1 MYQRILI
8 PLDGSK
14 ASGAALKEALKLARE
29 QRARAAWSSAFSR

>member
-14 ASGAALKEALKLARE
+14 ASGAALS
-29 QRARAAWSSAFSR
+29 RAGRPPAWSSAFSR